1 MPNGPWCVETPA
13 GLEKALAGLGSRS
26 AGSRPPIVEARIDP
40 SEYQAWFEPARAAPQ
55 GH

>member
-26 AGSRPPIVEARIDP
+26 AGSRPLIVEARIDP
-40 SEYQAWFEPARAAPQ
+40 SVDEARF
-55 GH
+55 